1 MYRVLSID
9 GGGVRGLVAAHVLAD
24 LERRTDRPT
33 AELFDLVAATSTGA
47 IVGLGLL
54 RPGGDGRP
62 ARSAAEVAED
72 YSSTSRAV
80 FTRSAWHRVRTLN
93 GLLGPKYDSSVLDR
107 ALRQEFDDSVLS
119 EALSEVLITAYD
131 LHTRRPFFFKSR
143 DIVEGRAT
151 DQPMWLVARSSSA
164 APTYFLPAAS
174 QHRTGRRWLVDG
186 GVFANNPTLCALV
199 ESQRQVDGDHQDAAD
214 DVLVVSVGT
223 GAISANYANPRTLHG
238 GALTWARPLFDVV
251 LDGQEDSTDYQ
262 MRRLLKHGRYFRFQ
276 AELPDRAGAID
287 DASTAN
293 LARLRDGAAELVN
306 RRSADLQT
314 VARLLTTSVGAVT

>member
-9 GGGVRGLVAAHVLAD
+9 GGGVRGLVAALVLAD
-24 LERRTDRPT
+24 LERRTARPV
-33 AELFDLVAATSTGA
+33 AQLFDLVAATSTGA

-54 RPGGDGRP
+54 RPGADGTP
-62 ARSAAEVAED
+62 ARTAAEVAEF

-80 FTRSAWHRVRTLN
+80 FSRSAWHRLRTLD
-93 GLLGPKYDSSVLDR
+93 GVLGPKYRSTVLDR
-107 ALRQEFDDSVLS
+107 VLRREFDDVALS
-119 EALSEVLITAYD
+119 EALSDVLVTAYD

-199 ESQRQVDGDHQDAAD
+199 ELRRRERRDDKSAAD
-214 DVLVVSVGT
+214 D
-223 GAISANYANPRTLHG
+223 
-238 GALTWARPLFDVV
+238 
-251 LDGQEDSTDYQ
+251 
-262 MRRLLKHGRYFRFQ
+262 
-276 AELPDRAGAID
+276 
-287 DASTAN
+287 
-293 LARLRDGAAELVN
+293 
-306 RRSADLQT
+306 
-314 VARLLTTSVGAVT
+314 